1 MFETAKSET
10 CNCSQTQG
18 IQGVKFV
25 DFTSTERGCQG
36 TEPMNL
42 TLKSRQDDQLTV
54 KSLVWKSGIFDQHN
68 KQLLSESTLL
78 MESDQEPKP
87 ANMKP
92 TDNNNAKV

>member
-42 TLKSRQDDQLTV
+42 TLKSRQDKQITV
-54 KSLVWKSGIFDQHN
+54 KSLEWKGRIFDQ
-68 KQLLSESTLL
+68 
-78 MESDQEPKP
+78 
-87 ANMKP
+87 
-92 TDNNNAKV
+92 

>member
-10 CNCSQTQG
+10 CNCSQTQR

-42 TLKSRQDDQLTV
+42 TLKSR
-54 KSLVWKSGIFDQHN
+54 
-68 KQLLSESTLL
+68 
-78 MESDQEPKP
+78 
-87 ANMKP
+87 
-92 TDNNNAKV
+92 

>member
-42 TLKSRQDDQLTV
+42 TLKSRQDKQITV
-54 KSLVWKSGIFDQHN
+54 KSLEWKDGIFDQHK
-68 KQLLSESTLL
+68 KQLLSE
-78 MESDQEPKP
+78 
-87 ANMKP
+87 N
-92 TDNNNAKV
+92 KVRSRTKTCKYETHR